1 MPIRDRDVLVLD
13 ESTWYPYIDEPDRH
27 FQNAHGAFI
36 AKDYEKA
43 AQEIRK
49 GAACL
54 KLEAGRAS
62 GDVKHSLNS
71 SAQELEALA
80 ADTEKGTVK
89 DVKDVDIRL
98 GRADQALALSH
109 QIKAKESW
117 AKKETVRTGDE
128 MNAGALFVEQ
138 SAHWTA
144 SEAKSGASAVVGDTR
159 TLAAKLKEG
168 SKMPWRKWTRAS
180 TISARLYRIL
190 AGKLSRAYGFAATH
204 D

>member
-27 FQNAHGAFI
+27 LQNAHGAFI

-80 ADTEKGTVK
+80 AQ
-89 DVKDVDIRL
+89 IRHWRYRTKSKRKRA
-98 GRADQALALSH
+98 GRR
-109 QIKAKESW
+109 K
-117 AKKETVRTGDE
+117 RP
-128 MNAGALFVEQ
+128 
-138 SAHWTA
+138 
-144 SEAKSGASAVVGDTR
+144 SEPATR
-159 TLAAKLKEG
+159 
-168 SKMPWRKWTRAS
+168 
-180 TISARLYRIL
+180 
-190 AGKLSRAYGFAATH
+190 
-204 D
+204 

>member
-1 MPIRDRDVLVLD
+1 VTAFPPSKNGRQITTSQCSECPASGGKASKKVKKSCGWVLLSALAADLDRGKAIGLKQFDTAIAMTIHADRDREVLVLD

-98 GRADQALALSH
+98 GRADQALAQSH

-117 AKKETVRTGDE
+117 AKK
-128 MNAGALFVEQ
+128 
-138 SAHWTA
+138 
-144 SEAKSGASAVVGDTR
+144 
-159 TLAAKLKEG
+159 
-168 SKMPWRKWTRAS
+168 
-180 TISARLYRIL
+180 
-190 AGKLSRAYGFAATH
+190 
-204 D
+204 